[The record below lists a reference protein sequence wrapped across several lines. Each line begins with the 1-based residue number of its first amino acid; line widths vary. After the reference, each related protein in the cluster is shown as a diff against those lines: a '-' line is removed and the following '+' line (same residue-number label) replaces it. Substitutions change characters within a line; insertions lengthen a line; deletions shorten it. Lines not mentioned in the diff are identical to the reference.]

1 MRVAKMMTKLS
12 LPDRAAPAVVTP
24 STPTAAAPSAA
35 KGVFARAVTVDE
47 QSD

>member
-24 STPTAAAPSAA
+24 STPSAAPSAA